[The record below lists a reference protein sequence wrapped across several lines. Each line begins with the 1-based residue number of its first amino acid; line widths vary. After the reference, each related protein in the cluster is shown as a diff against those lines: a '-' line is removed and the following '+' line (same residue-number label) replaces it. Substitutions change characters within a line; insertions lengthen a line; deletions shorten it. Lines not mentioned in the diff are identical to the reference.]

1 MLPMWLFWMPGVL
14 ALAGAAFLL
23 ARRLHGAREH
33 AARLAARLAAVLA
46 ARAAGLAVWRADG
59 RLTACNPRFR
69 EFYPDLPLRPG
80 LALEDLVRATV
91 TRGLVQVPEAE
102 VEAWV
107 QARLAGAR
115 EAACDVVRTADGR
128 WLELRIGPSD
138 GGETLLLYTD
148 VTAAH
153 EAGAA
158 LAERDAQLDGR
169 AAELELLQA
178 ALAIAGA
185 AASFEAAARG
195 INERVCGW
203 AGWPVGVAWRAAD
216 GGGALAPCPA
226 ALVID
231 GDGREPLR
239 AALAA
244 ERPAR
249 GEGLAGRVLQAG
261 RVVWVANAESD
272 PTFPAARRASMPGIR
287 GACGVP
293 VRRGEQVVAVLEFL
307 AREQLAPAESTTRLL
322 DSVGR
327 ALGTAPG
334 L

>member
-1 MLPMWLFWMPGVL
+1 MPGVL
-14 ALAGAAFLL
+14 ALAATAFLL
-23 ARRLHGAREH
+23 ARRLHAARDH
-33 AARLAARLAAVLA
+33 AARLGARLAAVLA
-46 ARAAGLAVWRADG
+46 GRAAGLAVWRADG
-59 RLTACNPRFR
+59 RLAACNPRFR

-115 EAACDVVRTADGR
+115 AEACDVVRTADGR
-128 WLELRIGPSD
+128 WLELRVAPSG

-153 EAGAA
+153 EAAAA

-169 AAELELLQA
+169 AAELALLQA
-178 ALAIAGA
+178 ALAA
-185 AASFEAAARG
+185 AAEAGSFEAAAQR
-195 INERVCGW
+195 INELVCRW
-203 AGWPVGVAWRAAD
+203 AGWPVGHAWRAAD
-216 GGGALAPCPA
+216 GGAALAPCPA
-226 ALVID
+226 TLVVD
-231 GDGREPLR
+231 GDGFEPLR

-272 PTFPAARRASMPGIR
+272 PTFPAARLASMPGIR

-293 VRRGEQVVAVLEFL
+293 VERSGQVVAVLEFL
-307 AREQLAPAESTTRLL
+307 AREQLVPAESTTHLL
-322 DSVGR
+322 EGVGR
-327 ALGTAPG
+327 ALGSVPG